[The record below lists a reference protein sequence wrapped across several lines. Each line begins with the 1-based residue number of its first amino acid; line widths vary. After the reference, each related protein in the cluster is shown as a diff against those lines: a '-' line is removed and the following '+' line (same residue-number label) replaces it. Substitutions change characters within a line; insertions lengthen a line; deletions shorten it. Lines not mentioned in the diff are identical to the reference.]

1 MGQTHEG
8 RHMGQTHGAHGAI
21 SHGAHGGSHG
31 AHTWG
36 HKSWGTWGCTH
47 GGADLLCSCAPGDG
61 IRGIM
66 ECQQEHLGQ
75 TLGADTWSRHMGV
88 LTCCVA
94 ALQAMAS
101 EASWN
106 ASRNASPSVVTSY
119 PLYFPSWV
127 LMTWSCTSMAWSIT
141 SRSCA
146 GVQFGCR

>member
-1 MGQTHEG
+1 MGSQCPRGAWGSSGHTWGHIRGLHGADTWG
-8 RHMGQTHGAHGAI
+8 RHIGQTHGVVICCVAALQAMA
-21 SHGAHGGSHG
+21 SEA
-31 AHTWG
+31 
-36 HKSWGTWGCTH
+36 SWNASRTH
-47 GGADLLCSCAPGDG
+47 
-61 IRGIM
+61 
-66 ECQQEHLGQ
+66 
-75 TLGADTWSRHMGV
+75 GADTWGRHMWV

-119 PLYFPSWV
+119 PLYLPSWV

-146 GVQFGCR
+146 GVQVGCRSQFGAGKH